1 MLKPIRVLSINL
13 EYLTPMFSME
23 WPNHIQS
30 CRPGVSSENRS
41 HGFYDGRQHILR
53 PFFTMEKNDGVYI
66 LRIRKKQSVMA
77 IMLGSTENI
86 QQHLRTGN

>member
-1 MLKPIRVLSINL
+1 
-13 EYLTPMFSME
+13 MFSME

-66 LRIRKKQSVMA
+66 KDKKETKCNGYYVRVNREYPATSKNWQLIPVKVLAS
-77 IMLGSTENI
+77 L
-86 QQHLRTGN
+86 QHVL